1 MFPGVPRLSTSNCRK
16 HSHRKI
22 IIKYGLTQQA
32 PVHHHELLEPLV
44 EHAHLLLFEAP
55 ENLLHG
61 VGLARSNL
69 RAQPSQCRKIVSR

>member
-1 MFPGVPRLSTSNCRK
+1 M
-16 HSHRKI
+16 
-22 IIKYGLTQQA
+22 
-32 PVHHHELLEPLV
+32 HHHELLEPLV

-69 RAQPSQCRKIVSR
+69 RAQPVNAERSLVVSNPHYTSFWFS